1 MTASASLPL
10 PETYRDCLAFFYG
23 RNQFAMKLGLENI
36 RALLGRLGN
45 PERGL
50 AFLHVAGTNGKGSV
64 CANLAA
70 LAGAAG
76 YRRVGLYTSPHLVSF
91 RERIQVDGE
100 PIPAGFIVAWL
111 RRVMPIILELQAT
124 YFECVTALALDYFRD
139 RACEVVVLETGLGG
153 RLDATNAVL
162 PAVTVITSISLDHT
176 AILGNTVEAIW
187 KEKLGI
193 LKPGIPMVVREDR
206 PALLEELD
214 RRAAEA
220 GSPVLRLMDHPLEE
234 IAGAK
239 SPSAEA
245 PGAKAD
251 GPAAEAGAPGG
262 ILRFHGR
269 YATYELPGDLRPEA
283 HQRENLALALLAMET
298 FLGRALPPPE
308 TWIPALRPARMPG
321 RTQWLE
327 APGLP
332 PLLLDGAHNPG
343 GIDALA
349 AHLARAYPGRRVVAL
364 FAVMKDKDYAAVFR
378 RVLGFSER
386 ILFIPLGEEFPRA
399 LGFAELESALSPEER
414 SRVEAFPLA
423 PGALEAWLRA
433 QGRGASGHGGSGS
446 PASRPGADLVVACG
460 SLYLLGKLIPQLVPH
475 YPGLAWFR
483 QFADEFDC

>member
-1 MTASASLPL
+1 MTATSSPPL
-10 PETYRDCLAFFYG
+10 PETYRDCLAFFYA

-50 AFLHVAGTNGKGSV
+50 TFLHVAGTNGKGSV

-76 YRRVGLYTSPHLVSF
+76 YAHVGLYTSPHLVSF

-100 PIPAGFIVAWL
+100 PIPAAFIVAWL
-111 RRVMPIILELQAT
+111 RRAMPVILELQST

-139 RACEVVVLETGLGG
+139 RACGAVVLETGLGG

-176 AILGNTVEAIW
+176 AILGDTVEAIW
-187 KEKLGI
+187 KEKIGI

-214 RRAAEA
+214 RRAAAA
-220 GSPVLRLMDHPLEE
+220 GSPVIRLREHALEE
-234 IAGAK
+234 IAGT
-239 SPSAEA
+239 
-245 PGAKAD
+245 D
-251 GPAAEAGAPGG
+251 GPAAAAPA
-262 ILRFHGR
+262 LRFHGR
-269 YATYELPGDLRPEA
+269 YATYELPGDLRPEP
-283 HQRENLALALLAMET
+283 HQRENLALSLLAMEV

-343 GIDALA
+343 GIDALTA
-349 AHLARAYPGRRVVAL
+349 YLGRAFPGRRVHAL
-364 FAVMKDKDYAAVFR
+364 FAVMKDKDYASVFR

-386 ILFIPLGEEFPRA
+386 ILFIPLGEGFPRA
-399 LGFAELESALSPEER
+399 LAFAELEAALSPEER
-414 SRVEAFPLA
+414 ARVEEFPLS
-423 PGALEAWLRA
+423 PGALEAWLR
-433 QGRGASGHGGSGS
+433 SMGSN
-446 PASRPGADLVVACG
+446 APGPRAPGPRADLVVACG
-460 SLYLLGKLIPQLVPH
+460 SLYLLGKLIPQLAPL
-475 YPGLAWFR
+475 YPGLGWFL
-483 QFADEFDC
+483 QFADEFPDC

>member
-1 MTASASLPL
+1 MTATSSILL
-10 PETYRDCLAFFYG
+10 PETYRDCLAFFYA

-36 RALLGRLGN
+36 HALLDRLGN

-50 AFLHVAGTNGKGSV
+50 TFLHVAGTNGKGSV

-100 PIPAGFIVAWL
+100 PIPAAFIVAWL
-111 RRVMPIILELQAT
+111 RRAQPIILELQAT

-139 RACEVVVLETGLGG
+139 RACEAVVLETGLGG
-153 RLDATNAVL
+153 RLDATNAVI

-176 AILGNTVEAIW
+176 AILGDTVEAIW
-187 KEKLGI
+187 KEKIGI

-214 RRAAEA
+214 RRAAAA
-220 GSPVLRLMDHPLEE
+220 GSPVIRLMDHCLEE
-234 IAGAK
+234 I
-239 SPSAEA
+239 
-245 PGAKAD
+245 PGANS
-251 GPAAEAGAPGG
+251 
-262 ILRFHGR
+262 LWFHGR
-269 YATYELPGDLRPEA
+269 YATYELPGDLRPES
-283 HQRENLALALLAMET
+283 HQRENLALSLLAMEV

-332 PLLLDGAHNPG
+332 PVVLDGAHNPG

-349 AHLARAYPGRRVVAL
+349 AYLGRAFPGRRVQAL
-364 FAVMKDKDYAAVFR
+364 FAVMKDKDYASVFR

-399 LGFAELESALSPEER
+399 LSFAELEAALSPDER
-414 SRVEAFPLA
+414 ARVEAFPLA
-423 PGALEAWLRA
+423 PGALEAWLRSTHLRA
-433 QGRGASGHGGSGS
+433 PGPRAL
-446 PASRPGADLVVACG
+446 RPGADLVVACG
-460 SLYLLGKLIPQLVPH
+460 SLYLLGKLIPQLAPL
-475 YPGLAWFR
+475 YPGLGWFR
-483 QFADEFDC
+483 QFADEF